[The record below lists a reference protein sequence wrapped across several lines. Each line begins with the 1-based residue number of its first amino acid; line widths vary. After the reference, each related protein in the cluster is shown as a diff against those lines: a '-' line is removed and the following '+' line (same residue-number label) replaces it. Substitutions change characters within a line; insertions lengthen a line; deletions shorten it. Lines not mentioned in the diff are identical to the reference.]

1 MLFICRR
8 LCQLSIDLGGIF
20 LLAKIESMAVNGIDG
35 FIVQI
40 EVDLCGG
47 MPSFDIV
54 GLPDLAVKEARD
66 RVRAAIS
73 NSNLEF
79 HYHRIV
85 VNLAPANIK
94 KEGSG
99 FDLPIAIG
107 ILAAKGGLNPTKIP
121 DTVFIGELALD
132 GRIRPVNGALSMAI
146 AAREAHKKYLVHPV
160 ENFTEVSV
168 ISGIIPI
175 PVETLTQA
183 VDFIEGRWNGEF
195 SKTLEEKEIAVM
207 AVDDDLADVKGQEQA
222 KRALE
227 VAAAGGHNILMIGPP
242 GSGKTML
249 ARRLPGILPSL
260 GQDESIELTK
270 IYSITGLLPSG
281 VSMIQS
287 RPFRSPHHTTSP
299 AGLIGGGRIPRPGE
313 VSLAHHG
320 VLFLD
325 ELPEFPREVLE
336 VLRQPIEDGKV
347 TIARAATSL
356 TYPARFM
363 LAAAMNP
370 CPCGYYG
377 DSLKACTCT
386 PLQIQRYQGRISGPL
401 LDRFDLQI
409 EVPRLAEF
417 EFEAVPKSETSKN
430 IRQRVEAA
438 RTIQRTRFVGS
449 DTFCNSGMNSKELR
463 EYCQV
468 GHESKELLRQ
478 AVHRFSLSARAYTRI
493 LKLARTIAD
502 LEGAS
507 QIELG
512 HLAEA
517 IQYRSLDRKGVG

>member
-1 MLFICRR
+1 
-8 LCQLSIDLGGIF
+8 
-20 LLAKIESMAVNGIDG
+20 LLAQIESMAVNGIDG

-40 EVDLCGG
+40 EVDLGGG

-73 NSNLEF
+73 NSNFEF

-107 ILAAKGGLNPTKIP
+107 VLAAKGELCLTKLP
-121 DTVFIGELALD
+121 ETVFIGELALD
-132 GRIRPVNGALSMAI
+132 GKVRPVNGALSMAI
-146 AAREAHKKYLVHPV
+146 AAREAGKKYLVIPV
-160 ENFTEVSV
+160 ENLTEVSA
-168 ISGIIPI
+168 ISGVVPI
-175 PVETLTQA
+175 PVETLIQA
-183 VDFIEGRWNGEF
+183 VDFLEGRSNGKVLKPVQHQE
-195 SKTLEEKEIAVM
+195 TAAV
-207 AVDDDLADVKGQEQA
+207 VIDEDLADVKGQEQA

-260 GQDESIELTK
+260 EQEESIELTK
-270 IYSITGLLPSG
+270 IYSISGLLPYG
-281 VSMIQS
+281 VSMIQT

-336 VLRQPIEDGKV
+336 VLRQPIEDGRV

-370 CPCGYYG
+370 CPCGYFG
-377 DSLKACTCT
+377 DSLKLCTCT

-417 EFEAVPKSETSKN
+417 ELETVPKAESSKI

-438 RTIQRTRFVGS
+438 RALQRERFKETA
-449 DTFCNSGMNSKELR
+449 TFCNAGMTSKELR

-468 GHESKELLRQ
+468 GPDGRELLRQ
-478 AVHRFSLSARAYTRI
+478 AVQRFSLSARAYTRI
-493 LKLARTIAD
+493 LKLALTIAD
-502 LEGAS
+502 LDES
-507 QIELG
+507 PKIEIS

-517 IQYRSLDRKGVG
+517 IQYRSLDRKGIG

>member
-1 MLFICRR
+1 
-8 LCQLSIDLGGIF
+8 
-20 LLAKIESMAVNGIDG
+20 LLAKIESMSVNGIDG
-35 FIVQI
+35 FMVQI
-40 EVDLCGG
+40 EVDLGGG

-73 NSNLEF
+73 NSDLDF

-107 ILAAKGGLNPTKIP
+107 ILAAKGELNPAKIAE
-121 DTVFIGELALD
+121 TVFIGELALD
-132 GRIRPVNGALSMAI
+132 GRVRPVTGALSMAI
-146 AAREAHKKYLVHPV
+146 AARDAGKKYLVHPV
-160 ENFTEVSV
+160 ENLTEVAV
-168 ISGIIPI
+168 ISGIVSV
-175 PVETLTQA
+175 PVENLNQV
-183 VDFIEGRWNGEF
+183 VDFLDGRWNEVVPDPRMQ
-195 SKTLEEKEIAVM
+195 SETAATATALL
-207 AVDDDLADVKGQEQA
+207 DDLADVKGQEQA

-260 GQDESIELTK
+260 GLDESIELTK
-270 IYSITGLLPSG
+270 IYSISGLLPAG

-370 CPCGYYG
+370 CPCGYHG
-377 DSLKACTCT
+377 DSLKACICT
-386 PLQIQRYQGRISGPL
+386 PVQIQRYQGRISGPL

-417 EFEAVPKSETSKN
+417 EFETVPGRSESSEQ
-430 IRQRVEAA
+430 IRQRVEKA
-438 RTIQRTRFVGS
+438 RVIQRERYAGS
-449 DTFCNSGMNSKELR
+449 ATFCNAGMTSKELR
-463 EYCQV
+463 EYCQISPE
-468 GHESKELLRQ
+468 GKNLLRQ
-478 AVHRFSLSARAYTRI
+478 AVQRFSLSARAYTRI

-502 LEGAS
+502 LETAP
-507 QIELG
+507 QIELA

-517 IQYRSLDRKGVG
+517 VQYRSLDRKGMG

>member
-1 MLFICRR
+1 M
-8 LCQLSIDLGGIF
+8 
-20 LLAKIESMAVNGIDG
+20 LAKIESVAVNGIDG

-40 EVDLCGG
+40 EVDLGGG

-94 KEGSG
+94 KEGSS

-107 ILAAKGGLNPTKIP
+107 ILAAKGGVNPAKIP
-121 DTVFIGELALD
+121 DAVFIGELALD
-132 GRIRPVNGALSMAI
+132 GRVRPVSGALSMAI
-146 AAREAHKKYLVHPV
+146 AAREAGKKYLVHPA
-160 ENFTEVSV
+160 ENLREVAV
-168 ISGIIPI
+168 ISGMTPI
-175 PVETLTQA
+175 SVETLSQV
-183 VDFIEGRWNGEF
+183 VDFLDGRWNGTIT
-195 SKTLEEKEIAVM
+195 KTLVQVETAVTM
-207 AVDDDLADVKGQEQA
+207 DDDLADVKGQEQA

-260 GQDESIELTK
+260 SQDESIELTK
-270 IYSITGLLPSG
+270 IYSISGLLPPG
-281 VSMIQS
+281 VALIQN

-325 ELPEFPREVLE
+325 ELPEFSREVLE

-356 TYPARFM
+356 TYPALFM

-370 CPCGYYG
+370 CPCGFWS
-377 DSLKACTCT
+377 DSLKPCACT

-417 EFEAVPKSETSKN
+417 EFEAVPKSESSES
-430 IRQRVEAA
+430 IRRRVEEA
-438 RTIQRTRFVGS
+438 RLLQRIRFTGS
-449 DTFCNSGMNSKELR
+449 ETFCNAGMNSKELR
-463 EYCQV
+463 EYCQISRE
-468 GHESKELLRQ
+468 GKDLLRRAIQ
-478 AVHRFSLSARAYTRI
+478 RFSLSARAYTRI

-502 LEGAS
+502 LEGAPE
-507 QIELG
+507 IEIS

-517 IQYRSLDRKGVG
+517 VQYRSLDRKGVG

>member
-1 MLFICRR
+1 M
-8 LCQLSIDLGGIF
+8 
-20 LLAKIESMAVNGIDG
+20 LAKIESMAVNGIDG
-35 FIVQI
+35 SLVQI
-40 EVDLCGG
+40 EVDLGGG

-66 RVRAAIS
+66 RVRAAIT
-73 NSNLEF
+73 NSGLEF
-79 HYHRIV
+79 HYHRII

-99 FDLPIAIG
+99 FDLPIAVG
-107 ILAAKGGLNPTKIP
+107 ILAAKGDINPDKIGKS
-121 DTVFIGELALD
+121 VFIGELALD
-132 GRIRPVNGALSMAI
+132 GSVRPVYGALPMAI
-146 AAREAHKKYLVHPV
+146 AARDAQKKYLIHPA
-160 ENFTEVSV
+160 ENLTEVAV
-168 ISGIIPI
+168 IYGITPI
-175 PVETLTQA
+175 PVTSLNQVVAFLNGDLQIETIKPSPTDETVVA
-183 VDFIEGRWNGEF
+183 IEE
-195 SKTLEEKEIAVM
+195 
-207 AVDDDLADVKGQEQA
+207 DDLADVKGQEQA

-227 VAAAGGHNILMIGPP
+227 VAAAGGHNLLMVGPP

-260 GQDESIELTK
+260 GLAESIELTK
-270 IYSITGLLPSG
+270 IYSVSGQLPPG
-281 VSMIQS
+281 IPLIKR

-325 ELPEFPREVLE
+325 ELPEFSREVLE
-336 VLRQPIEDGKV
+336 VMRLPIEDGRV

-370 CPCGYYG
+370 CPCGYFG
-377 DSLKACTCT
+377 DPYKSCSCT
-386 PLQIQRYQGRISGPL
+386 PVQIQRYQSRISGPL

-409 EVPRLAEF
+409 EVPRMQDFEMDTVSTGPTSAE
-417 EFEAVPKSETSKN
+417 
-430 IRQRVEAA
+430 IRSRVEAA
-438 RTIQRTRFVGS
+438 RRIQS
-449 DTFCNSGMNSKELR
+449 DRYQGTPYFCNAYMSSKDLRNYCHLDPSGR
-463 EYCQV
+463 
-468 GHESKELLRQ
+468 ELLHQ
-478 AVHRFSLSARAYTRI
+478 AVQRFSLSARGYTRI

-502 LEGAS
+502 LEGS
-507 QIELG
+507 TDIEMQ

-517 IQYRSLDRKGVG
+517 IQYRCLDRKLML